1 MIRVII
7 KHKKGD
13 FMKKLDEV
21 RNVLQYYVLAN
32 KLQTSITDV
41 RNNYSTADHLYGSMI
56 LAIAM
61 NETDQL
67 GKVLRMMILDDFQK
81 LYPYRLYVL
90 KSGSLFEQE
99 INEFHKLQTK
109 EARLAFKYKLLD
121 LSFAEA
127 MLEGKELDDEQKI
140 NMARSILKD
149 ACDCSLDEMD
159 EIYRF
164 YALHARL
171 KHKVRTGWDQN
182 HWNIKTKRLERVSE
196 HVVKTMM
203 LALLMESEFQY
214 PLDMDR
220 ILQMLIIHETGE
232 TLIGD
237 ITPFDGVTDEQKK
250 EIEHQAMTK
259 AVGRLSHRDALLDML
274 FEFDEGR
281 TDEAKFVYFSDKLDA
296 DLQAKIY
303 QDQKLQQSLSDQ
315 SDNIVFANK
324 EIQKI
329 KENGASTAFDIWY
342 SFDHEIYACNQQF
355 PEFSML
361 LKMARDNNLFHLHEG
376 VLKEK
381 VELTEKEH
389 ETLTNLITS
398 EVNALYTDN
407 NIDCVYMISDQTEQK
422 ESGSIQ
428 ITILLKNGVHSFPY
442 CEMINRINRMID
454 KKNPTKIDVYFQYG
468 HVQDNLMVAFQ
479 PQDLSRLE
487 RLAVSD
493 ILFDKSGQT
502 TKLQNDMKNQ
512 DYLNQHYLVD
522 YIPPMSE
529 AVKRKLKMKI

>member
-1 MIRVII
+1 MCYNKR
-7 KHKKGD
+7 KKQGD

-32 KLQTSITDV
+32 KLQTTITDDQ
-41 RNNYSTADHLYGSMI
+41 NNYSIADHLYGSMI
-56 LAIAM
+56 LAVAM

-67 GKVLRMMILDDFQK
+67 GKVFRMMILDDFQK

-90 KSGSLFEQE
+90 KSGNSFERE
-99 INEFHKLQTK
+99 LNEFHKLQTK

-149 ACDCSLDEMD
+149 ACDCSLEEMD

-164 YALHARL
+164 YALHAKL

-259 AVGRLSHRDALLDML
+259 AVGRLSYRDALLDML
-274 FEFDEGR
+274 FEFDEGK
-281 TDEAKFVYFSDKLDA
+281 TDEARFAYFCDKLDA

-303 QDQKLQQSLSDQ
+303 QDQKLQHSLNDQ
-315 SDNIVFANK
+315 SDNVVFANEK
-324 EIQKI
+324 AQKI

-342 SFDHEIYACNQQF
+342 AFDHEIYKDDQKF

-361 LKMARDNNLFHLHEG
+361 FKMARDNNLFHLHEG

-389 ETLTNLITS
+389 ESLTNLITS
-398 EVNALYTDN
+398 EVNALYEDDN
-407 NIDCVYMISDQTEQK
+407 VDCVYMTSEREEQK
-422 ESGSIQ
+422 EKGSIRV
-428 ITILLKNGVHSFPY
+428 TVLLKNNVLHFPY
-442 CEMINRINRMID
+442 REMIDRINCTMD
-454 KKNPTKIDVYFQYG
+454 KKNSTEIDVYFKYG
-468 HVQDNLMVAFQ
+468 HVQDNLIVAFK
-479 PQDLSRLE
+479 PQDTIRIE

-493 ILFDKSGQT
+493 ILFDKSGET
-502 TKLQNDMKNQ
+502 TRIQNCVKNQ
-512 DYLNQHYLVD
+512 SNLNQHYLVD
-522 YIPPMSE
+522 YVPPISE
-529 AVKRKLKMKI
+529 TTKRKLKMKI

>member
-1 MIRVII
+1 
-7 KHKKGD
+7 
-13 FMKKLDEV
+13 MKKLDEV
-21 RNVLQYYVLAN
+21 RNVLQYYVLVN
-32 KLQTSITDV
+32 KLQTTITDDQ
-41 RNNYSTADHLYGSMI
+41 NNYSIADHLYGSMI
-56 LAIAM
+56 LAVAM

-67 GKVLRMMILDDFQK
+67 GKVFRMMILDDFQK

-90 KSGSLFEQE
+90 KSGNSFDREL
-99 INEFHKLQTK
+99 NEFHKLQTK

-121 LSFAEA
+121 LSFADA
-127 MLEGKELDDEQKI
+127 MLEGKNLGDDQKV
-140 NMARSILKD
+140 NVARFILKD
-149 ACDCSLDEMD
+149 ACDYSLEEMD

-164 YALHARL
+164 YALHTRL

-220 ILQMLIIHETGE
+220 VLQMLIIHETGE

-237 ITPFDGVTDEQKK
+237 ITPFDGVTAEQKK
-250 EIEHQAMTK
+250 GIEHQAMTE

-274 FEFDEGR
+274 FEVDER
-281 TDEAKFVYFSDKLDA
+281 KTDEAKFAYFCDKLDA

-303 QDQKLQQSLSDQ
+303 QDQKLQHSLNDQ
-315 SDNIVFANK
+315 SGNVVFANK

-342 SFDHEIYACNQQF
+342 AFDYGIYANDQQF

-381 VELTEKEH
+381 VELTGKGH
-389 ETLTNLITS
+389 ETLTKLITS
-398 EVNALYTDN
+398 EVNTLYADD
-407 NIDCVYMISDQTEQK
+407 NIDCVYMMGHQTEQK
-422 ESGSIQ
+422 GRGSIQ
-428 ITILLKNGVHSFPY
+428 ITVLLKNGVHSFPY
-442 CEMINRINRMID
+442 REMINRINCMMD
-454 KKNPTKIDVYFQYG
+454 KKNSTEIDVYFKYG

-522 YIPPMSE
+522 YVPPMSE
-529 AVKRKLKMKI
+529 AVKRKLKMKL